1 MAKKDYGRQPHSH
14 TPVIL
19 SPPGADDPTVAGT
32 GTSYRVIRLLG
43 RGTMSSVYLAEQVS
57 MARPVA
63 LKILSQVLS
72 SDPEFV
78 ERFLREARASARLN
92 HRNIVAAFDF
102 GEFQNRFFLAMEFI
116 DGESLASLLARET
129 ALEETRVAGIGL
141 QVIAA
146 LKHASRHN
154 VIHLD
159 VKPAN
164 IMICKDGTVKLADFG
179 LAVILD
185 NPGSAEASRKAVGTP
200 YYMAPEQVEGGLL
213 DWRTDQFS
221 LGAGLYEAVTGLKPF
236 TGKSVPDILMKRF
249 FEKPEPA
256 WRTGK
261 RVGKGFSAV
270 LAKML
275 SRSPDGRYASFID
288 LETDFNRIL
297 EGGKPVVARIE
308 STSTSVPF
316 GARWASLGSGNVGGR
331 VGRMER
337 RGRWNWVLYSSL
349 LALALLAAYA
359 FAYSARLAGPK
370 PPAEV
375 RRHFVAEAERLPED
389 VSAKARGMWTEAWR
403 LMMEAEADPVPE
415 NIEAALASLRAL
427 AGERSLVETAYGT
440 EARRCIAALME
451 TLRARGEGE
460 GAAARP

>member
-1 MAKKDYGRQPHSH
+1 
-14 TPVIL
+14 
-19 SPPGADDPTVAGT
+19 
-32 GTSYRVIRLLG
+32 
-43 RGTMSSVYLAEQVS
+43 

-63 LKILSQVLS
+63 LKILSQSLS

-78 ERFLREARASARLN
+78 DRFLREARASARLN
-92 HRNIVAAFDF
+92 HNNIVAAFDF

-116 DGESLASLLARET
+116 DGDSLAALLSRDT

-146 LKHASRHN
+146 LRHAHRHN

-179 LAVILD
+179 LAMILD
-185 NPGSAEASRKAVGTP
+185 HPGSAEASRKAAGTP
-200 YYMAPEQVEGGLL
+200 YYMAPEQVEGGSL

-275 SRSPDGRYASFID
+275 SRSPDGRYQSFAD
-288 LETDFNRIL
+288 LETDFTRVL
-297 EGGKPVVARIE
+297 EGGKPVIARIE
-308 STSTSVPF
+308 AAQAMAPS
-316 GARWASLGSGNVGGR
+316 GARWSSLASGHAGGR
-331 VGRMER
+331 VEEMLRAK
-337 RGRWNWVLYSSL
+337 RWNWILYSSL
-349 LALALLAAYA
+349 LALACIAVYA
-359 FAYSARLAGPK
+359 GMHADRLGGPV
-370 PPAEV
+370 PPAAA
-375 RRHFVAEAERLPED
+375 RSRFAAEAERLPED
-389 VSAKARGMWTEAWR
+389 VSARARRMWNAAFL
-403 LMMEAEADPVPE
+403 LMARAEAEPTAG
-415 NIEAALASLRAL
+415 NIGEALTSLRLL
-427 AGERSLVETAYGT
+427 AGEESLVATAYAA
-440 EARRCIAALME
+440 EARRCIARLVEEM
-451 TLRARGEGE
+451 RARGMEEGE
-460 GAAARP
+460 GEAAS